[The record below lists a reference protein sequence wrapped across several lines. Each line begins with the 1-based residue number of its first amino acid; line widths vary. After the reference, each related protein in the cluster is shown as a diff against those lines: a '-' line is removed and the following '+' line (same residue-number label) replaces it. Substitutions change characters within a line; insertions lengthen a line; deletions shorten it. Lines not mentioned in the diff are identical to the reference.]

1 MTHCLSSS
9 AIPLEFRRFLDN
21 APKAELHIHLRGAM
35 PPQFFGSLLEK
46 YPPECALEN
55 APAQFIEDFKRHN
68 NIQPFLRSPIKASPE
83 TLFRCQSFD
92 QFLSTYLFTSYFC
105 RDATDFRNLIKAVQ
119 ATLTSQ
125 NIVYAEI
132 TVSLFEYLSQG
143 IAIEEIALVLD
154 ETTTGAEVETFWI
167 VDLVRNIGPSRTLEV
182 LETLLRHRPRRLV
195 GITLGGSEHRFPPAQ
210 FKPLYDLAREEGLRL
225 SVHAGEALGPSSVWD
240 ALNILGAER
249 IGHGIRSIE
258 DPKLMA
264 HLAAHRIPLEVC
276 PTSNI
281 HTGICHNYKSHPLP
295 LLHEAGIPISL
306 NTDDPAFFHTT
317 LVDECLH
324 VHEMGV
330 SEADIVSIL
339 AGGFQHA
346 FMPET
351 QKTTLL
357 KQFEDYCD
365 QNSLSLNL
373 FH

>member
-1 MTHCLSSS
+1 ML
-9 AIPLEFRRFLDN
+9 
-21 APKAELHIHLRGAM
+21 
-35 PPQFFGSLLEK
+35 
-46 YPPECALEN
+46 
-55 APAQFIEDFKRHN
+55 
-68 NIQPFLRSPIKASPE
+68 
-83 TLFRCQSFD
+83 
-92 QFLSTYLFTSYFC
+92 
-105 RDATDFRNLIKAVQ
+105 
-119 ATLTSQ
+119 
-125 NIVYAEI
+125 
-132 TVSLFEYLSQG
+132 
-143 IAIEEIALVLD
+143 
-154 ETTTGAEVETFWI
+154 
-167 VDLVRNIGPSRTLEV
+167 NIGPSRTLEV

-210 FKPLYDLAREEGLRL
+210 FKSLYDRAREKGLRL

-264 HLAAHRIPLEVC
+264 HLADHRIPLEVC

-281 HTGICHNYKSHPLP
+281 HTGICHDYKSHPLP

-306 NTDDPAFFHTT
+306 NTDDPAFFRTT

-324 VHEMGV
+324 VREMGV
-330 SEADIVSIL
+330 RETDIVSIL

-365 QNSLSLNL
+365 QHSLYLNS